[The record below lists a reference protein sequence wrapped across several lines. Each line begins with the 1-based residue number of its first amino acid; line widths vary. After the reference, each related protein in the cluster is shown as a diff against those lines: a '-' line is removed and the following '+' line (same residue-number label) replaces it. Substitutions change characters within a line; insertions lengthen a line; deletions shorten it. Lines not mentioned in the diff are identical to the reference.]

1 MSGTPGS
8 HQAKGPQMPY
18 RYSNEERKLYFYLI
32 PKEDNAPDSRYIDS
46 LGEFSAAEKLGLP
59 FFLFLGLPLKN
70 RKASSS
76 GKKSRYKDSVR
87 TYLIQNP

>member
-8 HQAKGPQMPY
+8 HQAKGPQVPY

-32 PKEDNAPDSRYIDS
+32 PKEDSAPDSRYIVS
-46 LGEFSAAEKLGLP
+46 LGEFSAAEK
-59 FFLFLGLPLKN
+59 LGLPLKN

-87 TYLIQNP
+87 TYLIQKP